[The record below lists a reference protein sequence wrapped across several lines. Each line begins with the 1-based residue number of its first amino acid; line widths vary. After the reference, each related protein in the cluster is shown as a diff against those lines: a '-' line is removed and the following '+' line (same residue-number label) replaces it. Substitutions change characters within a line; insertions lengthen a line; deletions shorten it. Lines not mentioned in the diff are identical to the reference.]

1 MLLSS
6 FLFALQQQLL
16 LSVSLSSAEIRLE
29 VLFHHILS
37 AENWRIIT
45 ERRKKTISV
54 VPEKKPHTL
63 VCRVVKRAKKRVDAK
78 PILEKCSS
86 LRMPTTTLLI
96 GATHLFTC
104 YFYVGMSVLMVLP

>member
-6 FLFALQQQLL
+6 FLFALEQQLL
-16 LSVSLSSAEIRLE
+16 LSVSLS
-29 VLFHHILS
+29 S

-63 VCRVVKRAKKRVDAK
+63 VCRVVKRAKKRADAK

>member
-6 FLFALQQQLL
+6 FLFALEQQLL

-29 VLFHHILS
+29 VLFHH
-37 AENWRIIT
+37 RIIT

-63 VCRVVKRAKKRVDAK
+63 VCRVVKRAKKRADAK

>member
-6 FLFALQQQLL
+6 FLFALEQQLL

-54 VPEKKPHTL
+54 VPEKKTTHIGL
-63 VCRVVKRAKKRVDAK
+63 QGCKESE
-78 PILEKCSS
+78 EKSRCKTN
-86 LRMPTTTLLI
+86 LREMLI
-96 GATHLFTC
+96 T
-104 YFYVGMSVLMVLP
+104 